1 MLVLLYKF
9 WAMCGLD
16 HHYVGGA
23 ADVFSNARNRNV
35 THCRIDHRKAPFKQR
50 TQHSAN
56 GVNFPRFLDHLRGNR

>member
-35 THCRIDHRKAPFKQR
+35 THCRKDR
-50 TQHSAN
+50 TI
-56 GVNFPRFLDHLRGNR
+56 